1 MSDVKQFEYE
11 YNPIKE
17 SKNGVEAEKVIWT
30 TKALNIAVDAIK
42 KGLPLK
48 ANPFC
53 GKNVQLLK
61 PDLVYKRTAEEI
73 ADYLKCREDPVYFA
87 SKCFLMTPEGLKAC
101 KLRDYQIEYL
111 EALKEHNF
119 TILLS
124 CRQAGK
130 CFSPLEKIKIK
141 IKNISYNDDILKKLN
156 YYYVNDDIY
165 SLPIFELY
173 NLFCKQT
180 MVWKV
185 KYHLYKIIYVLENGR
200 KKRNDTN
207 YKQGKFKKIS

>member
-11 YNPIKE
+11 YNPVKTV
-17 SKNGVEAEKVIWT
+17 KDGVEAEKVIWT

-73 ADYLKCREDPVYFA
+73 ADYLRCREDPVYFA
-87 SKCFLMTPEGLKAC
+87 GKCFLMTPEGLKAC

-130 CFSPLEKIKIK
+130 TLSMLTNINVKFNESSCQHVKR
-141 IKNISYNDDILKKLN
+141 ISYYYINDN
-156 YYYVNDDIY
+156 IY
-165 SLPIFELY
+165 ELPIFELY
-173 NLFCKQT
+173 NLYCKQT
-180 MVWKV
+180 IIWKI
-185 KYHLYKIIYVLENGR
+185 KYHLYKLIYLLDNGR
-200 KKRNDTN
+200 KKRSKNN
-207 YKQGKFKKIS
+207 

>member
-1 MSDVKQFEYE
+1 MAVKEFEYE
-11 YNPIKE
+11 YNPIKIP
-17 SKNGVEAEKVIWT
+17 KDGVEAEKVIWT

-73 ADYLKCREDPVYFA
+73 NDYLRCREDPVYFA

-130 CFSPLEKIKIK
+130 T
-141 IKNISYNDDILKKLN
+141 LN
-156 YYYVNDDIY
+156 MLTNVNVKFNEIDCQHVKRIHYYYINDNIY
-165 SLPIFELY
+165 KLPIFELY
-173 NLFCKQT
+173 NLFCKQSLI
-180 MVWKV
+180 WKT
-185 KYHLYKIIYVLENGR
+185 KYLLYKLIYSLENGR
-200 KKRNDTN
+200 KKRSKNN
-207 YKQGKFKKIS
+207 